1 MRLNNYGIMK
11 KAVLKRLK
19 AERMQKIESEKIKM
33 RNILPIKIKWLK
45 IIKNW
50 QIFRKVR
57 TFGRVNIIIISE
69 CKT

>member
-1 MRLNNYGIMK
+1 MRLNNYGIMQ

-57 TFGRVNIIIISE
+57 TFG
-69 CKT
+69 

>member
-57 TFGRVNIIIISE
+57 TFG
-69 CKT
+69 